1 MKRKILTTVFF
12 LYIISLFAQ
21 NGVYYV
27 QGIPSSDNIGGVEV
41 NFYRNG
47 DPYGN
52 PYLRRVVF
60 KNYRDYPVTV
70 FYEFTYGHPEGS
82 TPNLLEEGSI
92 ILKGQEERELSRMY
106 NSARNMRMIV
116 KKFD

>member
-60 KNYRDYPVTV
+60 KNYRDYCRLYRP
-70 FYEFTYGHPEGS
+70 FLRKY
-82 TPNLLEEGSI
+82 
-92 ILKGQEERELSRMY
+92 
-106 NSARNMRMIV
+106 
-116 KKFD
+116 